1 MISNHQRTARTAI
14 SEADPAD
21 SRNNSGVM
29 RKRLEERTGRS
40 GDAPTTPTAEQLA
53 AMTTDQQ
60 QDAANAWWLSTLP
73 PPGPAPTTQAVKSLS
88 DLLDG

>member
-1 MISNHQRTARTAI
+1 MISNHQRTAI

-29 RKRLEERTGRS
+29 RKRLEERTGHT
-40 GDAPTTPTAEQLA
+40 GDTPPATSPEELA
-53 AMTTDQQ
+53 AMTTDEQ
-60 QDAANAWWLSTLP
+60 QDAANSFWQATLP
-73 PPGPAPTTQAVKSLS
+73 PPGPAPTTQPTRTIA

>member
-1 MISNHQRTARTAI
+1 MISNHQRTAI

-29 RKRLEERTGRS
+29 RKRLEERTGHT
-40 GDAPTTPTAEQLA
+40 GDTPATSTAEQLA
-53 AMTTDQQ
+53 AMDER
-60 QDAANAWWLSTLP
+60 DAKDVATAFWQATLP
-73 PPGPAPTTQAVKSLS
+73 PVGPAPTVQPTRTLS